1 MHVGVYEQG
10 EQPLD
15 TNSIVQY
22 TGLMKENRK
31 HTVLWNTV
39 RQQCILQEAEGPVR

>member
-1 MHVGVYEQG
+1 MHMGVYEQG

-22 TGLMKENRK
+22 MGLVKESRK
-31 HTVLWNTV
+31 YGAVET
-39 RQQCILQEAEGPVR
+39 Q

>member
-15 TNSIVQY
+15 TNSRVQY
-22 TGLMKENRK
+22 MGLVKENRK
-31 HTVLWNTV
+31 RMVLWKYSKTTV
-39 RQQCILQEAEGPVR
+39 HFTGS